1 MRTLKF
7 CSLSKLQLYNT
18 VLPTIVTMLCMS
30 SSDLSYNGKF
40 VAVHQPL
47 PISPTPQALAIPV
60 LLSAFTPLL
69 YFLDSTVCLQPL
81 WGLPWCSC
89 APPPKWKMGRD
100 QRKSQAFPKWWVA
113 GLRSYNLRRW
123 RLQRQKQDLHT
134 CLPKFKV
141 YII

>member
-81 WGLPWCSC
+81 WGLRWCSC
-89 APPPKWKMGRD
+89 APPPKWKTGRD
-100 QRKSQAFPKWWVA
+100 QRGLSKLVGGRFKKLQFTTLAFAAAKA
-113 GLRSYNLRRW
+113 RSS
-123 RLQRQKQDLHT
+123 H
-134 CLPKFKV
+134 LPAKV
-141 YII
+141 